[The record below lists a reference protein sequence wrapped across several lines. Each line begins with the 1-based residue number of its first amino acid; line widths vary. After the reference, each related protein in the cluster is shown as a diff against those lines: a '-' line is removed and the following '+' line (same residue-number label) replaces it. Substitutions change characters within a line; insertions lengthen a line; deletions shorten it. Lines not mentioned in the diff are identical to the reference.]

1 MNYEIE
7 EKNGVVII
15 RIQGA
20 MMGGPEANQLAEE
33 FHSLV
38 QDGKNKIVIDLH
50 NVDQMNSSGL
60 GILIGGLSRVRNQGG
75 NVKLLHVGKKPKS
88 LLSITKLDCVFEMYE
103 NEDDA
108 IGSYNR

>member
-7 EKNGVVII
+7 EKKDVVLI

-20 MMGGPEANQLAEE
+20 MMGGPEANQLTEE

-38 QDGKNKIVIDLH
+38 QDGKNKIVIDLK
-50 NVDQMNSSGL
+50 NVNQMNSSGL

-75 NVKLLHVGKKPKS
+75 NVKLLNVEKKPRS
-88 LLSITKLDCVFEMYE
+88 LLSITKLDCVFEIYE
-103 NEDDA
+103 SEEEAVD
-108 IGSYNR
+108 SYSQ